1 MGGRLIEEAKSWQQV
16 DSTHILLLT
25 KIAKDEDQESPVRR
39 VGLIWWWWL
48 EEGIIDAFACTCMQ
62 LPPLFHPVGSLAV
75 VLLIVLLM
83 SFSWSFQATTSAIHW
98 PPYFG
103 PLVISSFFLSY
114 SRIFLLILLSNFSPF
129 LCCRLRLCCR
139 LLLKSQ
145 FTRRSPPT

>member
-1 MGGRLIEEAKSWQQV
+1 M
-16 DSTHILLLT
+16 
-25 KIAKDEDQESPVRR
+25 
-39 VGLIWWWWL
+39 GLIWWWWWL

-103 PLVISSFFLSY
+103 PLVISSFFS
-114 SRIFLLILLSNFSPF
+114 FLLPHLSSYPLLQFFPFFVLPSASVLSSVVKVTIHSSLFSD
-129 LCCRLRLCCR
+129 
-139 LLLKSQ
+139 LKRIMK
-145 FTRRSPPT
+145 FD

>member
-25 KIAKDEDQESPVRR
+25 KIAKEEDQESPVRR

-103 PLVISSFFLSY
+103 PLVISSFSLVQFFPFFVLPSASVLS
-114 SRIFLLILLSNFSPF
+114 SVVKVTIHSSLSSDLKRIMKFD
-129 LCCRLRLCCR
+129 
-139 LLLKSQ
+139 
-145 FTRRSPPT
+145 